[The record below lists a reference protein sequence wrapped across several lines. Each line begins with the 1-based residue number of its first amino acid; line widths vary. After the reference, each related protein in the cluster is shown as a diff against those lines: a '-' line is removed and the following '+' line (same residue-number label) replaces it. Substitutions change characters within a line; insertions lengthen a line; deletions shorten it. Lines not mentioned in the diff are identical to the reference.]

1 MTLRL
6 YFLKNENSTSDGLLV
21 VPLNTIDKW
30 FDKFMKKYS
39 QDPNFVF
46 KTDE

>member
-1 MTLRL
+1 M
-6 YFLKNENSTSDGLLV
+6 LV

-30 FDKFMKKYS
+30 FDKFLRKYAM
-39 QDPNFVF
+39 DPNFVF